1 MLGAG
6 LIAYLIGLVIRI
18 PLIRIIGDKGLG
30 FFAPS
35 MEIFALIS
43 TVLCYG
49 ISRAVAILVKY
60 RVKRDM
66 YKSARRVYRSAL
78 FFTLLFS
85 VLATLFVF
93 FFSEFIARTFTLEYR
108 GYLAIAAVAPA
119 ILLSGILGVMRGYLQ
134 GMGAMTPTVHSRLL
148 EKFIML
154 LASLLGKSLLYIW

>member
-1 MLGAG
+1 MKQKMKVTKTGRGRRREWMLGAG

-78 FFTLLFS
+78 FLRCYSAYWQRYL
-85 VLATLFVF
+85 
-93 FFSEFIARTFTLEYR
+93 FFSFQN
-108 GYLAIAAVAPA
+108 
-119 ILLSGILGVMRGYLQ
+119 LSPGHLHWNIEGI
-134 GMGAMTPTVHSRLL
+134 
-148 EKFIML
+148 
-154 LASLLGKSLLYIW
+154 SLLQQLPRQFYCQGF

>member
-60 RVKRDM
+60 RVKKRSVF
-66 YKSARRVYRSAL
+66 YVGIQRTGNAICFFLFRIYRPDIY
-78 FFTLLFS
+78 T
-85 VLATLFVF
+85 
-93 FFSEFIARTFTLEYR
+93 
-108 GYLAIAAVAPA
+108 
-119 ILLSGILGVMRGYLQ
+119 GI
-134 GMGAMTPTVHSRLL
+134 
-148 EKFIML
+148 
-154 LASLLGKSLLYIW
+154 